1 MGSGVGGA
9 VFDLNDSIGFLTG
22 VLIEGRA
29 FFFGDAAARGD
40 AAGRFV
46 GVRRTTMN

>member
-9 VFDLNDSIGFLTG
+9 VFDLTELIGFFAG

-29 FFFGDAAARGD
+29 FFFGEADARGE

>member
-1 MGSGVGGA
+1 
-9 VFDLNDSIGFLTG
+9 
-22 VLIEGRA
+22 LIEGRA
-29 FFFGDAAARGD
+29 FFFGDADARGD